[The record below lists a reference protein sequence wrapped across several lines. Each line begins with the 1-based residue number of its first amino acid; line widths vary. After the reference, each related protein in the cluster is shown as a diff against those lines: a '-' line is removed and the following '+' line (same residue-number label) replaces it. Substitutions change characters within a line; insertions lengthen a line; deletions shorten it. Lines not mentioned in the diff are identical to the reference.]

1 MVKLIDVLHVVF
13 FLESNV
19 DDSLW
24 NAFSNSVEEL
34 SFSDDDL
41 ELWLKLNGVLDVAVV
56 NQFPMKDVFLQQLD
70 SFGGVVLSPFLKD
83 DSFIS
88 LIELFGKLDV
98 LESCI
103 FECLGHELVGLGF
116 ELLDWFADSA
126 HDGS

>member
-1 MVKLIDVLHVVF
+1 MIKLIDVLHVVF

-24 NAFSNSVEEL
+24 NAFSNSVKEL

-41 ELWLKLNGVLDVAVV
+41 ELWLKLNGVLDVAVGGILLAE
-56 NQFPMKDVFLQQLD
+56 DELLQQFD
-70 SFGGVVLSPFLKD
+70 SFGGVFLSPFLKD
-83 DSFIS
+83 FLFIS

-103 FECLGHELVGLGF
+103 FECLGHELIGLGF

>member
-1 MVKLIDVLHVVF
+1 
-13 FLESNV
+13 LESNV

-24 NAFSNSVEEL
+24 NAFSNSVKEL

-41 ELWLKLNGVLDVAVV
+41 ELWLKLNGVLDVAVGSV
-56 NQFPMKDVFLQQLD
+56 LLAEDVLLQQFD
-70 SFGGVVLSPFLKD
+70 SFGGVFLSPFLKD
-83 DSFIS
+83 FLFIS

>member
-41 ELWLKLNGVLDVAVV
+41 ELWLELNGVLDVVTNFLPTEDV
-56 NQFPMKDVFLQQLD
+56 SFQQFD
-70 SFGGVVLSPFLKD
+70 SFGGVLLSPFLED
-83 DSFIS
+83 DFFIS

>member
-41 ELWLKLNGVLDVAVV
+41 ELWLELYGVLDVVTNFLAAE
-56 NQFPMKDVFLQQLD
+56 DVFLQQFD
-70 SFGGVVLSPFLKD
+70 SFGGVLLSPSLED
-83 DSFIS
+83 DFFIS

>member
-34 SFSDDDL
+34 SFSDDNL
-41 ELWLKLNGVLDVAVV
+41 ELWFKLNGVRDVSVGKILL
-56 NQFPMKDVFLQQLD
+56 FEDVLLQKID
-70 SFGGVVLSPFLKD
+70 SFGGVFISPFVKD
-83 DSFIS
+83 FFFIS
-88 LIELFGKLDV
+88 LIKFFGKFDV